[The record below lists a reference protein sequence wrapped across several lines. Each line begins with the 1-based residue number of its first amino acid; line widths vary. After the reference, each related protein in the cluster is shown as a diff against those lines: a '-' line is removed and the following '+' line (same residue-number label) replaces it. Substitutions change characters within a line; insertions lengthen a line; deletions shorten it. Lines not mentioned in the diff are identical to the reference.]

1 MASDLQQT
9 LQRISRKA
17 ETLVDRYNFVDEQRR
32 KAEERVTELEATVAQ
47 LTEEISGLQDR
58 IEYLTVVTTTFPQRE
73 NVEKSRALISRL
85 VREIDKCIA
94 DLSE

>member
-17 ETLVDRYNFVDEQRR
+17 ETLVDRYNVVDEQRR
-32 KAEERVTELEATVAQ
+32 KAEERVRELEATVDS
-47 LTEEISGLQDR
+47 LNNEIRNLRSQV
-58 IEYLTVVTTTFPQRE
+58 EYLTVVTTAFPQRE

-85 VREIDKCIA
+85 VRDIDKCIA

>member
-85 VREIDKCIA
+85 VREIDKCIT

>member
-17 ETLVDRYNFVDEQRR
+17 ETLVDRYNFVDEQRC

>member
-32 KAEERVTELEATVAQ
+32 KAEERVMELEATVAQ